1 MKPTLTFTRDSKNVK
16 RPLPLKNGV
25 LLILCKKIEISTMK
39 FKRNDTEL
47 KVTLPEHNHVYF
59 TLKFEL
65 DEIETVTSK
74 QQRIWVGIL
83 NRSLTETILIQ
94 KKKQTFWIFVL
105 EPSNKIDIKHETA
118 PAKNKNLQK
127 ISKKKERDQV
137 VFRTG
142 RISLMLAKVQ
152 LTNWAKLHLV
162 SLKMLAQKSMTSHSR
177 K

>member
-1 MKPTLTFTRDSKNVK
+1 M
-16 RPLPLKNGV
+16 
-25 LLILCKKIEISTMK
+25 
-39 FKRNDTEL
+39 
-47 KVTLPEHNHVYF
+47 
-59 TLKFEL
+59 
-65 DEIETVTSK
+65 
-74 QQRIWVGIL
+74 
-83 NRSLTETILIQ
+83 
-94 KKKQTFWIFVL
+94 L

-118 PAKNKNLQK
+118 TAKNKNLQK